1 MLLAL
6 SHSQL
11 IQGSPLRGHSVNLC
25 FPSFLS
31 SQQLPRAVVGEEW
44 IPQIPEELQDSEQQ
58 DDASAELCLGGRLN
72 LPSTSENQG
81 ILFQLG

>member
-11 IQGSPLRGHSVNLC
+11 IQRSPLRGRSVNLC

-31 SQQLPRAVVGEEW
+31 SQQLPRAVAGEEQ
-44 IPQIPEELQDSEQQ
+44 IPQILEELQDSEQQ